1 MTSAL
6 QVVGA
11 LREKRFILSD
21 EKDLQSQIAGALD
34 AAAIDYQ
41 REVII
46 GARERVDFMIF
57 DGIAVE
63 VKIKGGKLAIY
74 RQLKRYAESDQVR
87 EIILLSSVSMG
98 LPLSINGKPTHFL
111 SLGEQWL

>member
-1 MTSAL
+1 MTDFL
-6 QVVGA
+6 NVIEA
-11 LREKRFILSD
+11 LRKKRFVLSD
-21 EKDLQSQIAGALD
+21 EKDLQDQIADALD
-34 AAAIDYQ
+34 AAAIDHT

-46 GARERVDFMIF
+46 GARERVDFMIP

-63 VKIKGGKLAIY
+63 VKIKGGKLAIF
-74 RQLKRYAESDQVR
+74 RQLKRYAESEFVK

-98 LPLSINGKPTHFL
+98 LPSTINGKPAHVV

>member
-11 LREKRFILSD
+11 LRKKRFILSD
-21 EKDLQSQIAGALD
+21 EKDLQNQIAEALH
-34 AAAIDYQ
+34 ATAIDHQ

-46 GARERVDFMIF
+46 GARERVDFMVP
-57 DGIAVE
+57 DGIAIE
-63 VKIKGGKLAIY
+63 VKIKGGKLAIF
-74 RQLKRYAESDQVR
+74 RQLKRYAESELVN

-98 LPLSINGKPTHFL
+98 LPSTINGKPAHFV

>member
-1 MTSAL
+1 MTDCASVLHAL
-6 QVVGA
+6 KTV
-11 LREKRFILSD
+11 RFIISD
-21 EKDLQSQIAGALD
+21 EKDLHEQVSAALD
-34 AAAIDYQ
+34 GSGIEHT

-46 GARERVDFMIF
+46 GPRERVDFLIF

-63 VKIKGGKLAIY
+63 VKIKGGKLAIF
-74 RQLKRYAESDQVR
+74 RQLKRYAESDLVK

-98 LPLSINGKPTHFL
+98 LPLSINGRPAHFL

>member
-1 MTSAL
+1 MTDSL
-6 QVVGA
+6 HLIEA
-11 LREKRFILSD
+11 LRKKRFILSD
-21 EKDLQSQIAGALD
+21 EKDLQNQIAEALN
-34 AAAIDYQ
+34 AVAIDHQ

-46 GARERVDFMIF
+46 GARERVDFMVF

-63 VKIKGGKLAIY
+63 VKIKGGKVAIF
-74 RQLKRYAESDQVR
+74 RQLKRYAESELVK

-98 LPLSINGKPTHFL
+98 LPSMINGKPAHVV